1 MQLPFVEQIGDPGLA
16 YGIAKQGNHIR
27 VRAASKTWGQRGARI
42 NSISPGI
49 ISTPMSQHELAS
61 PLGEGMRAM
70 IASSASGRMGTPEDI
85 AAATAF
91 LLSHDSD
98 FITGTDLL
106 VDGGVTAALRTS

>member
-1 MQLPFVEQIGDPGLA
+1 
-16 YGIAKQGNHIR
+16 
-27 VRAASKTWGQRGARI
+27 
-42 NSISPGI
+42 
-49 ISTPMSQHELAS
+49 
-61 PLGEGMRAM
+61 M